1 MQNYKKIGAL
11 KIANQIN
18 LLFKRRS
25 SKNMAISNTFDKHFI
40 II

>member
-18 LLFKRRS
+18 LLFREEVQ
-25 SKNMAISNTFDKHFI
+25 KNMANSNTFGKHFI